1 MRADRLLRLLMLL
14 QRHRRATAGWL
25 AGELEVSVRTVLRD
39 MEALSAAGVPVY
51 TERGN
56 GGGCVLMEG
65 FTTQASG
72 LTPAEAQ
79 ALFAWAGRE
88 STAELGLGADLA
100 GALAKVAATAPS
112 VALRDAEAL
121 GGVVLADRRR
131 WFAASEQVPW
141 LPMLREATTAGRRV
155 RVSYQAAHEGAPRS
169 RTLHPIGLVDH
180 SGRWYLV
187 AEHRRRLRTYRVSRF
202 TAVSV
207 LEAPVNLA
215 DRRPLADVWSDLR
228 RNLER
233 RGAPVDV
240 TVSVLRDSAGDHR
253 RLLSM
258 QLAAGTTIDAAAD
271 PDDPD
276 REIWRLTIRDTGVLA
291 AVAVLAVPRLTV
303 IEPEWMIPELRAAAE
318 RTLAHYAPSAPE
330 GAATGPR
337 ST

>member
-25 AGELEVSVRTVLRD
+25 AGELEVSTRTVLRD

-56 GGGCVLMEG
+56 GGGCVLLED
-65 FTTQASG
+65 FTTRASG
-72 LTPAEAQ
+72 LTPAETQ

-88 STAELGLGADLA
+88 STAQLGLGADLTA
-100 GALAKVAATAPS
+100 ALAKVAATAPEL
-112 VALRDAEAL
+112 ALKDAEAL
-121 GGVVLADRRR
+121 GDVVLADRRR
-131 WFAASEQVPW
+131 WFAASDDVPW
-141 LPMLREATTAGRRV
+141 LPALREAATAGVRV
-155 RVSYQAAHEGAPRS
+155 RVSYQAADQGAPTS

-202 TAVSV
+202 SGVAV
-207 LEAPVNLA
+207 LDRPVDLA
-215 DRRPLADVWSDLR
+215 DRRPLAEVWADLR

-233 RGAPVDV
+233 RGEPVDV
-240 TVSVLRDSAGDHR
+240 AVSVLNKAAGDIR
-253 RLLSM
+253 RLLTM
-258 QLAAGTTIDAAAD
+258 QLAAGTTIDTAPD

-291 AVAVLAVPRLTV
+291 AVAVLAVPDLT
-303 IEPEWMIPELRAAAE
+303 IREPGWLIPQLRTAAE
-318 RTLAHYAPSAPE
+318 RTLAHYPPAP
-330 GAATGPR
+330 
-337 ST
+337 